1 MASGGI
7 TTRSLC
13 AHANIPAPLIH
24 ANLYKWL
31 RLLDGDLSSLAGSKA
46 NNIIVNTCGGTRAR
60 EQPKVVDSVS
70 CRQMFLRSY
79 TFSRKESFPEK
90 TKKRFGK
97 IVRVGGLFRRITA
110 AKDHKYKRQSAA
122 KRKRSC
128 LVVVRR
134 VKEASSA
141 ALSSMCRRFLFCT
154 AKVDVL
160 ARRSY

>member
-1 MASGGI
+1 MASN
-7 TTRSLC
+7 
-13 AHANIPAPLIH
+13 ANIPAPLIH
-24 ANLYKWL
+24 ANLYKRP
-31 RLLDGDLSSLAGSKA
+31 RLLDGDFSSLAGSKV
-46 NNIIVNTCGGTRAR
+46 NNIIVDTCGATRVR

-110 AKDHKYKRQSAA
+110 AKDHRYKRQSAA
-122 KRKRSC
+122 AKRKTSC

-154 AKVDVL
+154 GKVDVL
-160 ARRSY
+160 AADNINGDLR